1 MADDLPGNLTEAPS
15 QDRAQDRQVLGLARN
30 PFVSPAPGFFE
41 GGDRKTHLEQLRHL
55 SQWSRR
61 VLLVTGPHDAGK
73 SVLYRRL
80 SASLEP
86 RAKAARISGAL
97 INSSRE
103 VLAGI
108 VQGFG
113 LAAPADAHV
122 QLLMDVI
129 VAHVDEQQSQE
140 RFCVILVDD
149 AELLDGRA
157 VEQLLT
163 LVSRCPIR
171 VLLFAEVRIVPVVER
186 MAKRLDVGWHELRL
200 SGFDPNDV
208 REYLEWHFKQ
218 ARYRGRLPFSEQ
230 QVKDIARLSDGMPG
244 RINQMAS
251 VLLAR
256 LQSGDLVM
264 KKSGFPMV
272 HRALLALLVLLIL
285 VGYLLWQPDRESA
298 GPLVEEK
305 PVTAERPLESEQG
318 DQPSDVVVLT
328 RQDASRADVPHAEDP
343 QVAAFEESA
352 NRSAAETLEVGA
364 VTAERPPEAVAP
376 DVTERDEA
384 EVPATAAPAPPLEGT
399 VAAAP
404 ETAPLPQTASADGP
418 RDSAWILAQ
427 PAERFTLQLLSSSS
441 AERAS
446 AYVEQQSRPQD
457 FALYRLQ
464 RNGKFLHV
472 VIYGNYASRGE
483 AERAATSPEATVGGV
498 KPWIRPF
505 KEVQGAVRTV
515 AQ

>member
-1 MADDLPGNLTEAPS
+1 MADDQPGNLTEGPA
-15 QDRAQDRQVLGLARN
+15 QDRAEDKQVLGLAHN

-41 GGDRKTHLEQLRHL
+41 GGDRKTYLEQLRHL

-129 VAHVDEQQSQE
+129 VAHVDDQQNQE

-298 GPLVEEK
+298 GPLLMEES
-305 PVTAERPLESEQG
+305 VTSERTLESEQE
-318 DQPSDVVVLT
+318 DQPSDVLALT
-328 RQDASRADVPHAEDP
+328 RQDAARADAPQAEDP

-352 NRSAAETLEVGA
+352 
-364 VTAERPPEAVAP
+364 VTAERPPESVAP
-376 DVTERDEA
+376 DVTEQDEVEA
-384 EVPATAAPAPPLEGT
+384 PAAAAPASPLEGA

-404 ETAPLPQTASADGP
+404 VPAPAPQTASADGP

-427 PAERFTLQLLSSSS
+427 PADRFTLQLLSSSS

-446 AYVEQQSRPQD
+446 AYVEQRSRPQD
-457 FALYRLQ
+457 FAIYRLL
-464 RNGKFLHV
+464 RDGKFLHV
-472 VIYGNYASRGE
+472 VIYGNYGSRGE
-483 AERAATSPEATVGGV
+483 AERAATSSEATAGGV

>member
-1 MADDLPGNLTEAPS
+1 MADDLPENLTEDP
-15 QDRAQDRQVLGLARN
+15 AQDKAEDKQVLGLARN

-41 GGDRKTHLEQLRHL
+41 GGDRKTYLEQLRHL

-129 VAHVDEQQSQE
+129 VAHVADQKSQE

-157 VEQLLT
+157 VEQLLI

-218 ARYRGRLPFSEQ
+218 AHYRGRLPFSEQ

-285 VGYLLWQPDRESA
+285 VGYLLWQPDQESA
-298 GPLVEEK
+298 GPLPVEES
-305 PVTAERPLESEQG
+305 VTAERPLESDQA
-318 DQPSDVVVLT
+318 DQPADVLELS
-328 RQDASRADVPHAEDP
+328 RQDAPQAEDP
-343 QVAAFEESA
+343 QVGAFEQSA
-352 NRSAAETLEVGA
+352 ELSAAETLEVGA
-364 VTAERPPEAVAP
+364 VTAERPPESVVP
-376 DVTERDEA
+376 DLTQQDEV
-384 EVPATAAPAPPLEGT
+384 EAPAAASPASPVEGT

-404 ETAPLPQTASADGP
+404 ATTPVPQTASADGP

-427 PAERFTLQLLSSSS
+427 PADRFTLQLLSSSS

-446 AYVEQQSRPQD
+446 AYVEQRSRPQD
-457 FALYRLQ
+457 FAIYRLQ

-472 VIYGNYASRGE
+472 VIYGNYGSRDE
-483 AERAATSPEATVGGV
+483 AERAATSSEATAGGV

>member
-1 MADDLPGNLTEAPS
+1 MADEVPANLTEGAD
-15 QDRAQDRQVLGLARN
+15 QQKTGDKQVLGLARN
-30 PFVSPAPGFFE
+30 PFVDPAPGFYE
-41 GGDRKTHLEQLRHL
+41 GGDRKAYLEQLRHL

-61 VLLVTGPHDAGK
+61 VLLVTGPHDSGK
-73 SVLYRRL
+73 SVLYRQL

-86 RAKAARISGAL
+86 RAKAARINGAL

-113 LAAPADAHV
+113 LAAPADAHA

-129 VAHVDEQQSQE
+129 VAHVEDQQRDE

-171 VLLFAEVRIVPVVER
+171 ILLFAEVRIVPMVER

-200 SGFDPNDV
+200 SGFDANDV
-208 REYLEWHFKQ
+208 REYLEWQFKQ
-218 ARYRGRLPFSEQ
+218 ARYRGRIPFSEQ
-230 QVKDIARLSDGMPG
+230 QVKDIARLSEGMPG

-251 VLLAR
+251 GVLAR
-256 LQSGDLVM
+256 LQSGDLTM
-264 KKSGFPMV
+264 KNTGFPMA

-285 VGYLLWQPDRESA
+285 VAYLTWRPDQEA
-298 GPLVEEK
+298 EGPLAADEVVTVEPAKESERLDQMPDPLATSGQHASPADDAQPETLEAGAIQPPAE
-305 PVTAERPLESEQG
+305 PVTDPVTEPIEAEPALAPAERPL
-318 DQPSDVVVLT
+318 V
-328 RQDASRADVPHAEDP
+328 
-343 QVAAFEESA
+343 
-352 NRSAAETLEVGA
+352 A
-364 VTAERPPEAVAP
+364 VTPEAVAR
-376 DVTERDEA
+376 ES
-384 EVPATAAPAPPLEGT
+384 APVSQAPP
-399 VAAAP
+399 
-404 ETAPLPQTASADGP
+404 ADGP

-427 PAERFTLQLLSSSS
+427 PPDRFTLQLLSSSS
-441 AERAS
+441 FERAS
-446 AYVEQQSRPQD
+446 AYVEQRNRPQD

-464 RNGKFLHV
+464 RNGKLLHV
-472 VIYGNYASRGE
+472 VIYGNYGTRGE
-483 AERAATSPEATVGGV
+483 AERAATTPEATAGGV

-505 KEVQGAVRTV
+505 EQVQGAVRTV

>member
-1 MADDLPGNLTEAPS
+1 MADETPANLTEGTD
-15 QDRAQDRQVLGLARN
+15 QQQTGDKQVLGLARN
-30 PFVSPAPGFFE
+30 PFVDPAPGFYE
-41 GGDRKTHLEQLRHL
+41 GGDRKTYLEQLRHL

-61 VLLVTGPHDAGK
+61 VLLVTGPHDSGK

-86 RAKAARISGAL
+86 RAKAARINGAL

-113 LAAPADAHV
+113 LAAPADAHA

-129 VAHVDEQQSQE
+129 VAHVEDQQRDE

-171 VLLFAEVRIVPVVER
+171 ILLFAEVRIVPMVER
-186 MAKRLDVGWHELRL
+186 MAKRLEVGWHELRL
-200 SGFDPNDV
+200 SGFDVNDV
-208 REYLEWHFKQ
+208 REYLEWQFKQ

-230 QVKDIARLSDGMPG
+230 QVKDIARLSEGMPG
-244 RINQMAS
+244 RINQMAN

-256 LQSGDLVM
+256 LQSGDLTM
-264 KKSGFPMV
+264 KNTGFPMA
-272 HRALLALLVLLIL
+272 HRALLALLVLLVL
-285 VGYLLWQPDRESA
+285 VAYLTWRPDQEA
-298 GPLVEEK
+298 EGPLLADEVVTVESSK
-305 PVTAERPLESEQG
+305 ESERL
-318 DQPSDVVVLT
+318 DQMSDPLAISG
-328 RQDASRADVPHAEDP
+328 QHASLVEDP
-343 QVAAFEESA
+343 QPEKHEAGALQPAADSVTEPIEAEPSPSEPPAVAVSPEASAQEEA
-352 NRSAAETLEVGA
+352 EALAAEA
-364 VTAERPPEAVAP
+364 PAAPRQDPEAVAR
-376 DVTERDEA
+376 ESA
-384 EVPATAAPAPPLEGT
+384 LASQ
-399 VAAAP
+399 AAAA
-404 ETAPLPQTASADGP
+404 EGP

-427 PAERFTLQLLSSSS
+427 PPDRFTLQLLSSSS
-441 AERAS
+441 FERAS
-446 AYVEQQSRPQD
+446 AYVEQRSRPQD

-464 RNGKFLHV
+464 RNGELLHV
-472 VIYGNYASRGE
+472 VIYGNFGTRGE
-483 AERAATSPEATVGGV
+483 AERAAATPEATAGGV

-505 KEVQGAVRTV
+505 EQVQGAVRTV